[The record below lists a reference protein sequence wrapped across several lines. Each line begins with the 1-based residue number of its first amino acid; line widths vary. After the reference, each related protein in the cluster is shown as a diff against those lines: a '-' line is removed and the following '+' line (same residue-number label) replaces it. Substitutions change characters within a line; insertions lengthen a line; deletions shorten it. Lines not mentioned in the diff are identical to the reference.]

1 MSLRRHSPQPGCI
14 GRSVLLWFLLSL
26 GVAIAA
32 PLVHPQAV
40 DMVCS
45 GAGAIKLLV
54 LTDAG
59 LRELGAAQLDCP
71 LCLPSGAA
79 PSPAPAA
86 GLSLSVPW
94 MRAVALRVVA
104 RAVRA
109 AAAPMPARGPPHWS

>member
-1 MSLRRHSPQPGCI
+1 MSLRRYSPQPGCI

-40 DMVCS
+40 EMVCS

-54 LTDAG
+54 PTDAG

-71 LCLPSGAA
+71 LCLLSDAPPPRPVAA
-79 PSPAPAA
+79 
-86 GLSLSVPW
+86 LSLPLPW

-104 RAVRA
+104 PAVRV
-109 AAAPMPARGPPHWS
+109 AAAPMPARGPPRWS